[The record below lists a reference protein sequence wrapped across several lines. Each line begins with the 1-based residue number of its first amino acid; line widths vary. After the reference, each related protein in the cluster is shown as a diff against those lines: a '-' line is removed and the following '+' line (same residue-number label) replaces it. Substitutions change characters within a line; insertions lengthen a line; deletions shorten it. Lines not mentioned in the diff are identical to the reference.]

1 MRLAIIGIACL
12 AALPAF
18 AQIMDAPDP
27 PAVGIDQKLGSQVP
41 MDLMFRDE
49 FGEEVTL
56 AELVQDRPVVL
67 SLVYYE
73 CPMLCNE
80 IMRGELNCFNDMK
93 FTLGEEF
100 TAISVSI
107 DPEEKAHVAAAKKKT
122 YAASYKDTEAFANWR
137 FLTGD
142 QANIE
147 QLAEAVGYRY
157 NYMPSSGE
165 FAHGSAIMVL
175 TPQGKVARYF
185 YGISYPERDVRF
197 GLMEAAEERIGSL
210 ADEMILLCY
219 RYDPT
224 TGTYGSIIFKTLRI
238 AGAIT
243 VLAIMGLVAMLLRFE
258 RAKARALSDGAGAS
272 QPTNGP
278 ASMPGPTT

>member
-1 MRLAIIGIACL
+1 MRFAFVGIASL
-12 AALPAF
+12 LTLPAY

-41 MDLMFRDE
+41 MDLTFRDE
-49 FGEEVTL
+49 SGETVTL
-56 AELVQDRPVVL
+56 AELVEDRPVVL

-93 FTLGEEF
+93 FTLGDEF

-107 DPEEKAHVAAAKKKT
+107 DPDETAFVASAKKKT
-122 YAASYKDTEAFANWR
+122 YSGSYKDPEAFKDWR

-142 QANIE
+142 QENI
-147 QLAEAVGYRY
+147 QILADAVGYRY
-157 NYMPSSGE
+157 SYMPSADE

-175 TPQGKVARYF
+175 TPEGKVARYF

-219 RYDPT
+219 RYDPL

-238 AGAIT
+238 AGAVT
-243 VLAIMGLVAMLLRFE
+243 VLAIIGMVAMLLRYE
-258 RAKARALSDGAGAS
+258 RAKARAIADKTGSSKPPGGRTPL
-272 QPTNGP
+272 
-278 ASMPGPTT
+278 PGPTT